1 MKKHLSLFLI
11 ILTMFSCSL
20 KKEKKETKSDI
31 SRTYYIGISEIA
43 AHPSLNL
50 VIDGI
55 KENLKNENVD
65 IQVMVANGELSTA
78 NLIASNFNKTKDI
91 VIGVGTGAAQT
102 LKNNINDKAIIFA
115 AVTSPEKAGLISDN
129 VTGVSDMNLDAGKSL
144 KLLKEKFPNIKT
156 IGVLFS
162 TSELNSAVQVKNIKK
177 TASEIGL
184 KVIEGGAAN
193 ANDLVQITDILIDK
207 VDAIYVPTDNLVVS
221 NITYVIDKANKKL
234 KPLVVSENISVE
246 LGALF
251 AYGID
256 YYELGKRTA
265 ELVKEVLNGKN
276 VNQIPYEAMT
286 KTNLYINKE
295 TAKKLNITF
304 DDTKKE

>member
-102 LKNNINDKAIIFA
+102 LKNNITDKAIIFA

-276 VNQIPYEAMT
+276 INQIPYEAMT
-286 KTNLYINKE
+286 KTKLYINKE

>member
-102 LKNNINDKAIIFA
+102 LKNNITDKAIIFA

-129 VTGVSDMNLDAGKSL
+129 VTGVSDMNLDSGKSL

-276 VNQIPYEAMT
+276 INQIPYEAMT
-286 KTNLYINKE
+286 KTKLYINKE

>member
-276 VNQIPYEAMT
+276 INQIPYEAMT
-286 KTNLYINKE
+286 KTKLYINKE

>member
-102 LKNNINDKAIIFA
+102 LKNNITDKAIIFA

-286 KTNLYINKE
+286 KTKLYINKE